1 MRSALPPHAV
11 LLALLLVVAC
21 RDVTDVFVADDRGRS
36 EIDDAGRLTYSPYD
50 DRAPTWNA
58 TSDTVYYAGRSPD
71 HAAFAAS
78 TILALP
84 RSGGTARPV
93 LENVQAGSKAS
104 RWLLAPA
111 TAPDGERIAIVEMQP
126 LRPTL
131 PCNAPEILLCDIDV
145 VTLTSIRLGGATL
158 RARSIDA
165 LGALDDDPGLSLAFG
180 DVTMDTAVIVP
191 GFPTWVT
198 RYHPYQRAYLEEVDY
213 PFRASWS
220 PDGSRLATSDGRGVL
235 VWDPAT
241 GTATRLPGTED
252 AANPAWSPDGEWI
265 AHTWSERIDSISST
279 CALGESPSP
288 DTLIVQCYE
297 RRILYVTAPP
307 RIVLTRVDGSERRVI
322 AEGRDPAWDPAGR
335 LYFSGPSTL
344 STDRLRRVDIQ
355 SGESIEIPFTEGA
368 REAAISPDG
377 RWVAFSRFG
386 FRTDPRD
393 IYVAA
398 LP

>member
-1 MRSALPPHAV
+1 MSSAPPRLAV
-11 LLALLLVVAC
+11 LLALPLVVAC
-21 RDVTDVFVADDRGRS
+21 RDVTDVFVADDRAASGI
-36 EIDDAGRLTYSPYD
+36 EDAGRLTYSPYD

-71 HAAFAAS
+71 HAALAAS
-78 TILALP
+78 TILALA
-84 RSGGTARPV
+84 RSGGIARPV
-93 LENVQAGSKAS
+93 LENVHAGSDAA

-111 TAPDGERIAIVEMQP
+111 SAPDGERIAIVELEP
-126 LRPTL
+126 LLPPL
-131 PCNAPEILLCDIDV
+131 PCSAPEILLCDIDA
-145 VTLTSIRLGGATL
+145 VTLSSVRLSGATV
-158 RARSIDA
+158 RSRSIDA
-165 LGALDDDPGLSLAFG
+165 LGALEDDPGLSLTFG
-180 DVTMDTAVIVP
+180 GIEPDTMVVVP
-191 GFPTWVT
+191 GFPTWLT

-235 VWDPAT
+235 AWDPAT
-241 GTATRLPGTED
+241 GAVTRIPGTED
-252 AANPAWSPDGEWI
+252 GVNPAWSPDGEWI
-265 AHTWSERIDSISST
+265 AHTWSERIDSVSST

-307 RIVLTRVDGSERRVI
+307 RIVVTRVDGSERRVI

-335 LYFSGPSTL
+335 LYFSGPTSS
-344 STDRLRRVDIQ
+344 STDRLRRLDLE

-377 RWVAFSRFG
+377 RWVAFSRFE